1 MNTSINLK
9 FHLCPKSCLSLLL
22 ILLDIRVQE
31 NKCAVYGASL
41 TGNNWMA
48 QHSNVLSAAF
58 CHENCLKTRFC
69 RFWTWRSDSR
79 LCYLKN
85 DDGPIVKDNF
95 SVSGTTINRLG
106 CNRPLTETNQLS
118 QNNGCSCKTDSLDI
132 VSGYIDPRTIG
143 IENEQKT
150 ELRLG
155 RVIRHSACPTGQTF
169 VCKDNTIKE
178 SRIPQ
183 RPNIT
188 ECLVYDVRLTV
199 GGHVG
204 VETNIESGE
213 DCHNLC
219 MQSPECSYWTWRG
232 ETPTR
237 SAGT

>member
-1 MNTSINLK
+1 
-9 FHLCPKSCLSLLL
+9 
-22 ILLDIRVQE
+22 
-31 NKCAVYGASL
+31 
-41 TGNNWMA
+41 MA
-48 QHSNVLSAAF
+48 QHSNVLSATF
-58 CHENCLKTRFC
+58 CHEKCLKTRFC